1 MFLNGRSVTQSRKVE
16 VVLTRHRIHAVQESG
31 AAGAG
36 AASSHMREGSGM
48 ADMRKTTLAQYK
60 LADAAARSPSAVAQR
75 ALNSLAGRSEQH
87 ALQRMQSVIQA
98 KTEIEHTP
106 GYIKFDAGSG
116 TQNFMVGTSM
126 TAKLDVGYPVVG
138 SATGANWTWMQALRS
153 KYPAANIVRGHL
165 LNHDLGGYAV
175 PENLYPISTLANANH
190 SSEVEQHVKGL
201 LNDDNAKKDRVY
213 YKVDVV
219 ENSANDPAKAAFD
232 CTFGWENGKRVNKKI
247 DSDLGKDKG
256 GFGGGGKKV
265 QAHKNWHHGKR
276 KGEQDV
282 QNALLGGSVKHN
294 AMDPNINIT
303 KNVDAKY
310 GNSSEEGKKLAYEEV
325 SRELYQYFIKTGKE
339 QNWDF
344 ETEMVWF
351 KENAQAILD
360 EAWDTDEVID
370 NKGASYTLYCE
381 AVNIFNAMKGLD

>member
-1 MFLNGRSVTQSRKVE
+1 
-16 VVLTRHRIHAVQESG
+16 VQESG
-31 AAGAG
+31 TAGAG
-36 AASSHMREGSGM
+36 AASSHMRDGSGL
-48 ADMRKTTLAQYK
+48 ADLRKPTLAQYK
-60 LADAAARSPSAVAQR
+60 LADAAARSPAAVAQR

-106 GYIKFDAGSG
+106 GYIKFDAGNG

-138 SATGANWTWMQALRS
+138 SATGANWTWMQALRG

-175 PENLYPISTLANANH
+175 PQNLYPISTLANANH

-265 QAHKNWHHGKR
+265 QAHENWHHGKR

-282 QNALLGGSVKHN
+282 QNALLSGSVKHN

-303 KNVDAKY
+303 KNVDATY
-310 GNSSEEGKKLAYEEV
+310 GKSSDEGKKLVYEAAAQN
-325 SRELYQYFIKTGKE
+325 LYQYVVQTCKE
-339 QNWDF
+339 QGWDVKEVGNWYNKN
-344 ETEMVWF
+344 V
-351 KENAQAILD
+351 QRILD
-360 EAWDTDEVID
+360 EAWETDEVVES
-370 NKGASYTLYCE
+370 KGDLNVLIEE
-381 AVNIFNAMKGLD
+381 ATHIFDGEHGLD